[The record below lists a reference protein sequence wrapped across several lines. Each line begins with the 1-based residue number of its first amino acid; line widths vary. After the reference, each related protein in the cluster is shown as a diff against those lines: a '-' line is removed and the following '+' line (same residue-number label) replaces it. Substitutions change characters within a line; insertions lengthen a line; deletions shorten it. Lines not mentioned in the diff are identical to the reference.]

1 MSKLEEIGI
10 LHYDVP
16 TGLQNFYFRLQKVL
30 RGGRALQASKS
41 VYLVNW
47 ADMPKIQGLVDGATK
62 DFLEKYPEG
71 AAKLTGLRIS
81 FLKFD
86 DVTAEEAHA
95 MAVEGLSRLIS
106 EVGTALKARLAKMKE
121 RNEDELPRRIKRLF
135 AKRLLECEEL
145 AVAFRLMEDI
155 EVGLEVLKKAVVA
168 EVGTEVYTS
177 VASGTRKKPERKKA
191 KGKDGAK
198 AKEKAEEPKE
208 AEKSDGAKSDAKDE
222 KGEKAESEQDTG
234 EAEKKEEKPRVSAM
248 FAQNSSR

>member
-1 MSKLEEIGI
+1 MSNLEEIGI

-30 RGGRALQASKS
+30 RSGSALQASKS

-47 ADMPKIQGLVDGATK
+47 ADMPRVQGLVDSATK

-71 AAKLTGLRIS
+71 ADKLTGLRIS

-86 DVTAEEAHA
+86 DVTSEEAHE

-106 EVGTALKARLAKMKE
+106 EVGTALKTRMEKMQQ

-145 AVAFRLMEDI
+145 AIAFRLMEDI

-177 VASGTRKKPERKKA
+177 VASGTRKKPERKK
-191 KGKDGAK
+191 
-198 AKEKAEEPKE
+198 
-208 AEKSDGAKSDAKDE
+208 
-222 KGEKAESEQDTG
+222 KGEKAEAKKAEKKDGEASEVEYGSKSDGKADKADPKQDTG
-234 EAEKKEEKPRVSAM
+234 EAEKKEEKPQVSAM
-248 FAQNSSR
+248 FAQGSK